1 MMKSYEQ
8 MSQNNP
14 YSAEYVAWAK
24 EEVSDKKKRSMM
36 TTDTITNPDGS
47 TTILYSQ
54 MNTKTNN
61 DRIDGHFWIE
71 DLNGKMVSDCGF
83 STYQHNLPCFKNPHR
98 YNAET
103 DFVVYQPC
111 PDANMELEIIKRHLE
126 MKLLSWG
133 KNTCGELDSR
143 TDEERFKSVATQ
155 MWVNRATMLS
165 TGFDCL
171 QNAVC
176 EWVVRGEDKCRI
188 RFGCAGIVRP
198 RVDTVFWFFG
208 HLDNT
213 EYGEWIIKDAVSADG
228 KYEKSVNHSR
238 VMCIAEVPNAMK
250 VMGERAIKQSVFNA
264 AKELVRKR
272 KMEKADNA
280 ADKAADAL
288 LAEWDDEEKKP
299 KQKKQKTN
307 NKKR

>member
-1 MMKSYEQ
+1 MKSYEQ
-8 MSQNNP
+8 MSQYNP

-24 EEVSDKKKRSMM
+24 KEVSDKKKRSMM
-36 TTDTITNPDGS
+36 TKDTITNPDGS
-47 TTILYSQ
+47 TTTLFSQ
-54 MNTKTNN
+54 MNTKTSN

-71 DLNGKMVSDCGF
+71 DLNGKIVSDCGF
-83 STYQHNLPCFKNPHR
+83 NSYKHNLPCFKDPR
-98 YNAET
+98 FYNAET

-111 PDANMELEIIKRHLE
+111 PDADMELEIINRQLE
-126 MKLLSWG
+126 MKRSSWG
-133 KNTCGELDSR
+133 KSTCGELDSR

-213 EYGEWIIKDAVSADG
+213 EYGEWIVKDAVSADG